1 MNISRFSIISSSLLI
16 LIGLGLISLLVWSN
30 IQQQQVKQ
38 SLAEYQKTKNQL
50 TQVFK
55 NQVNSYLNTS
65 DSLELNA
72 ANETLA
78 AIATTLKTSE
88 NTSYQAL
95 VGQIEA
101 LIQFIEEDVRAAGKL
116 GANSEALLQ
125 FAEKSLLS
133 DSQSLQEYVSQGKES
148 DEQLAQN
155 YYPLAIELAN
165 GIASLSYR
173 RERTFNS
180 NESGSDAQLLLKQV
194 TELKSIIQQLK
205 SLERFEIYPESEEE
219 EDEFSLGMAVEA
231 DEVGDELLSSLS
243 AQINRYPKEV
253 INTQN
258 SLRLVTTSYQNLRN
272 KVDDFE
278 ADYILLEDELLAHQQ
293 QVDSQTRA
301 VLYSAA
307 VVLMLVAIV
316 LMLFQYAWVV
326 KPVRKLRKNFHRL
339 VATGEVERIQVSKS
353 KTEIDEVA
361 MCFNQLIDQIEQDNE
376 GKNQTL
382 SQISTALDGL
392 VSESKEIELQTGEV
406 HGKMQSNLHIIKELV
421 SLAEEVYTGAETVQK
436 NAHKTETFIADSNKK
451 INLVTDNAEKIYSST
466 QTSYKSVE
474 LLLDSVDKASTIVD
488 TIGSVAEQ
496 TNLLALNAA
505 IEAARAGE
513 HGRGF
518 AVVADEV
525 RSLSQRTQESLSDIS
540 SILELLR
547 SSSDELVQVVKNIDQ
562 LSNEQKQTAIDLYE
576 NAQVVRSQAQESA
589 SAALQSFHNA
599 SDQLQHI
606 DAFEKAITQIQNE
619 IDQTREKTNKVSQ
632 STQLQASNIMK
643 TLGDSVELTLA

>member
-1 MNISRFSIISSSLLI
+1 MNISRFSILSSSILI

-38 SLAEYQKTKNQL
+38 NLAEYQKTKNQL

-55 NQVNSYLNTS
+55 NQVNSYLTTS

-72 ANETLA
+72 AKETLEVISA
-78 AIATTLKTSE
+78 TLKNND

-95 VGQIEA
+95 VGQIEQ
-101 LIQFIEEDVRAAGKL
+101 LIQFIEDDVRAAGKL

-133 DSQSLQEYVSQGKES
+133 DSQSLLEYIEQGSQSKPE
-148 DEQLAQN
+148 LAQA
-155 YYPLAIELAN
+155 YYPIAVKIAN
-165 GIASLSYR
+165 GVAGLSYR
-173 RERTFNS
+173 RERTFS
-180 NESGSDAQLLLKQV
+180 STESGTDSRLLLNQAA
-194 TELKSIIQQLK
+194 ELKSSIQVLKQLD
-205 SLERFEIYPESEEE
+205 RFDIYPESEEE

-231 DEVGDELLSSLS
+231 DEIGDELISSLY
-243 AQINRYPKEV
+243 AQVNRYPKEV
-253 INTQN
+253 GNTQN
-258 SLRLVTTSYQNLRN
+258 SLRLVSTSYYNLRN
-272 KVDDFE
+272 KVDNFE
-278 ADYILLEDELLAHQQ
+278 ADYILLEDELLHHQQ
-293 QVDSQTRA
+293 QVDSQTRV

-307 VVLMLVAIV
+307 IV
-316 LMLFQYAWVV
+316 LMIVAIGLMAFQYAWVV

-339 VATGEVERIQVSKS
+339 VATGEVERIQVSKN

-361 MCFNQLIDQIEQDNE
+361 MCFNQLLDQIEQENE

-406 HGKMQSNLHIIKELV
+406 HGKMQGNMHIIKELV

-436 NAHKTETFIADSNKK
+436 NAQKTETFIADSNKK
-451 INLVTDNAEKIYSST
+451 INLVTDNAEKIYAST
-466 QTSYKSVE
+466 QTSYQSVE

-525 RSLSQRTQESLSDIS
+525 RSLSKRTQESLSDIS

-547 SSSDELVQVVKNIDQ
+547 TSSDELVQVVKNIDQ
-562 LSNEQKQTAIDLYE
+562 LSNEQKQTAVDLYE
-576 NAQVVRSQAQESA
+576 NALVVRSQAQESA

-606 DAFEKAITQIQNE
+606 DAFEKAIMQIQNQ

-643 TLGDSVELTLA
+643 TLADNGELAMV

>member
-1 MNISRFSIISSSLLI
+1 MNISRFSIISSSILI

-30 IQQQQVKQ
+30 IQQQQVQ
-38 SLAEYQKTKNQL
+38 QNLAEYQKTKNQL

-55 NQVNSYLNTS
+55 NQVNSYLTTS

-72 ANETLA
+72 AKETLEV
-78 AIATTLKTSE
+78 ISSTLKNSH

-95 VGQIEA
+95 VGQIEQ
-101 LIQFIEEDVRAAGKL
+101 LIQFIEDDVRAAGKL

-133 DSQSLQEYVSQGKES
+133 DSQSLLEYIEQGSQSNPE
-148 DEQLAQN
+148 LAQA
-155 YYPLAIELAN
+155 YYPIAVKIAN
-165 GIASLSYR
+165 GVAGLSYR
-173 RERTFNS
+173 RERTFS
-180 NESGSDAQLLLKQV
+180 STESGTDSRLLLNQAA
-194 TELKSIIQQLK
+194 ELKASIQVLKQLD
-205 SLERFEIYPESEEE
+205 RFDIYPESEEE

-231 DEVGDELLSSLS
+231 DEMGDELISSLN
-243 AQINRYPKEV
+243 AQVNRYPKEV
-253 INTQN
+253 GNTQN
-258 SLRLVTTSYQNLRN
+258 SLRLVSTSYNNLRN
-272 KVDDFE
+272 KVDNFE
-278 ADYILLEDELLAHQQ
+278 ADYILLEDELLHHQQ
-293 QVDSQTRA
+293 QVDSQTRL

-307 VVLMLVAIV
+307 IV
-316 LMLFQYAWVV
+316 LMIVAIGLMAFQYAWVV

-339 VATGEVERIQVSKS
+339 VAIGEVERIQVSKN

-361 MCFNQLIDQIEQDNE
+361 MCFNQLLDQIEQENE
-376 GKNQTL
+376 GKNHTL

-406 HGKMQSNLHIIKELV
+406 HGKMQGNMHIIKELV

-436 NAHKTETFIADSNKK
+436 NAQKTETFIADSNKK
-451 INLVTDNAEKIYSST
+451 INLVTDNAEKIYAST
-466 QTSYKSVE
+466 QTSYQSVE

-525 RSLSQRTQESLSDIS
+525 RSLSKRTQESLSDIS

-547 SSSDELVQVVKNIDQ
+547 TSSDELVQVVKNIDQ
-562 LSNEQKQTAIDLYE
+562 LSNEQKQTAVDLYE

-606 DAFEKAITQIQNE
+606 DAFEKAIMQIQNQ

-643 TLGDSVELTLA
+643 TLADNGELVMV

>member
-205 SLERFEIYPESEEE
+205 SLERFEIYPEIEEE

>member
-205 SLERFEIYPESEEE
+205 SLERFEIYPEIEEE

-231 DEVGDELLSSLS
+231 DEVGDELISSLN